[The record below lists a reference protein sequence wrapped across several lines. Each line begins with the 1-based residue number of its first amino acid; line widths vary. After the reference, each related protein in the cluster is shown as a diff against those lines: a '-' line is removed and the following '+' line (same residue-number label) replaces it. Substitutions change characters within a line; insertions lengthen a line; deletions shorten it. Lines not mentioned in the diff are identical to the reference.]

1 MTFTIKKG
9 QHGCKH
15 PFIDHQATV
24 SETRLITLDD
34 WFTGAQ
40 PKFINKIWGY
50 SFGHHQIDSARLG
63 LKLLTDRVRLVTYV
77 YANRVRL
84 KEKFIC
90 EMEYGSTFV
99 SGIDYSEGWWRFMV
113 DDRMVEVS
121 AVVRPKWGYFL
132 FPYYG
137 GSEPA
142 PKNILTT
149 IEKI

>member
-1 MTFTIKKG
+1 MIYTIKKG
-9 QHGCKH
+9 GHSCSH
-15 PFIDHQATV
+15 PMQWHNGTT
-24 SETRLITLDD
+24 SETRMITLLD
-34 WFTGAQ
+34 WYTGETFT
-40 PKFINKIWGY
+40 FISKLWGY
-50 SFGHHQIDSARLG
+50 SYGAHQHNSARLG
-63 LKLLTDRVRLVTYV
+63 IKLFPDYVRLVTYV

-121 AVVRPKWGYFL
+121 TVVRPKWGYFL

>member
-1 MTFTIKKG
+1 MNQMTFTIKKG

-63 LKLLTDRVRLVTYV
+63 LNASFAPDRIGETLIE
-77 YANRVRL
+77 L
-84 KEKFIC
+84 K
-90 EMEYGSTFV
+90 
-99 SGIDYSEGWWRFMV
+99 
-113 DDRMVEVS
+113 
-121 AVVRPKWGYFL
+121 
-132 FPYYG
+132 FP
-137 GSEPA
+137 
-142 PKNILTT
+142 L
-149 IEKI
+149 